1 MKRIYFVPDMPKY
14 VREVT
19 NHGPIMATVKE
30 ITSLSPIAILKLA
43 ISQSLHLRELLA
55 KDFAAGILLLS
66 QVEILR
72 SKNLPPHT
80 HLLLH
85 QSVTDLAIALNRP
98 DILTRF
104 LQLANK
110 YNVPSGLATANLD
123 YLEPF
128 LGQYKISPQLVF
140 NTTTNEALS
149 RSSSSPHLVA
159 VGKLKP
165 KDNFKFQTSNFKLPS
180 LSVII
185 PVYNEEKTVLPLL
198 GKLISA
204 DIRAQLEIIII
215 DDGSGDG
222 TRERLEQNFKK
233 WLKGSKIM
241 PLGHFTQPIKTNA
254 SSWFLREYVG
264 AGLEK
269 SGEHGK
275 DAAGTAGSAH
285 AIKIF
290 QSRGKARHLEQNT
303 SYERLMKLIT
313 LRHETNLGKGAAI
326 RSGLKLATGDFTVIQ
341 DADLEYE
348 PGDIQRLLN
357 YLEHSDS
364 PVVYGSRRLGNNSF
378 HHAGAFFYYGGLL
391 LNHLTN
397 LLYRQRLTDEATCY
411 KMFRTKFL
419 KSLPL
424 ISQHFEFCPEVTA
437 IVSKRGFQIPEIPIS
452 YHPRSIKDGKKIRL
466 RDGLK
471 AITTLIKYKLEPQKT
486 AWVTPSGKEKS

>member
-1 MKRIYFVPDMPKY
+1 MSRKLPVPKHRDK
-14 VREVT
+14 
-19 NHGPIMATVKE
+19 
-30 ITSLSPIAILKLA
+30 S
-43 ISQSLHLRELLA
+43 
-55 KDFAAGILLLS
+55 
-66 QVEILR
+66 
-72 SKNLPPHT
+72 
-80 HLLLH
+80 
-85 QSVTDLAIALNRP
+85 
-98 DILTRF
+98 
-104 LQLANK
+104 
-110 YNVPSGLATANLD
+110 
-123 YLEPF
+123 
-128 LGQYKISPQLVF
+128 
-140 NTTTNEALS
+140 
-149 RSSSSPHLVA
+149 
-159 VGKLKP
+159 
-165 KDNFKFQTSNFKLPS
+165 KFQTSNFKLPS

-215 DDGSGDG
+215 DDGSTDG
-222 TRERLEQNFKK
+222 T
-233 WLKGSKIM
+233 
-241 PLGHFTQPIKTNA
+241 
-254 SSWFLREYVG
+254 
-264 AGLEK
+264 
-269 SGEHGK
+269 GEL
-275 DAAGTAGSAH
+275 
-285 AIKIF
+285 
-290 QSRGKARHLEQNT
+290 LEQNT